1 MFIPTVDEASLKQTL
16 VAYLESEN
24 HIELL
29 KIIEHSDLDYEPQYE
44 FSGVISYQRKLFLI
58 IRVPIAFKKKV
69 EDQLSILNKYVFDIY
84 RDDNAYM
91 LTNIKIGIKAIQLE
105 NLNVQENSIILEKDS
120 VYSTLIK
127 RLIADDKLTDLH
139 KKYLFEACSVGST
152 GNMMAATMMLG
163 CAAEIALI
171 ELAEATC
178 KFYKENKSPVEISNY
193 ENKVMKAKTAFN
205 RLDELSKRLKIE
217 RVILLNL
224 GIENVD
230 AFFSIF
236 EIIRITRNDV
246 GHPTGNI
253 LSKERFEVQLSAYM
267 TVLNQYQQLLEGLPN
282 VRVEMNT

>member
-1 MFIPTVDEASLKQTL
+1 MFTPTVDEASLQHTL

-24 HIELL
+24 HFELS
-29 KIIEHSDLDYEPQYE
+29 KIIEHSDLDFEPQYE

-58 IRVPIAFKKKV
+58 IRVPIAFRKIV

-84 RDDNAYM
+84 RDDNDYM
-91 LTNIKIGIKAIQLE
+91 LTKIKIGIKAIQLE
-105 NLNVQENSIILEKDS
+105 NFNVHENSIIVEKES
-120 VYSTLIK
+120 VYSTLLK
-127 RLIADDKLTDLH
+127 RLISDNKLTDLH
-139 KKYLFEACSVGST
+139 KKYLFEACNVGSS

-171 ELAEATC
+171 ELVEATF
-178 KFYKENKSPVEISNY
+178 KFYKKNKSTTEISNY
-193 ENKVMKAKTAFN
+193 ENKVMKAKTAFI

-217 RVILLNL
+217 KAVLLKL
-224 GIENVD
+224 GIENTD

-253 LSKERFEVQLSAYM
+253 LDKERFEVQLSAYM
-267 TVLNQYQQLLEGLPN
+267 TVLNQYQSLLESLPN
-282 VRVEMNT
+282 VEVDIM

>member
-1 MFIPTVDEASLKQTL
+1 MFIPSVDEASLKQTL

-24 HIELL
+24 HIELS

-44 FSGVISYQRKLFLI
+44 FSGIISYQRKLFLI
-58 IRVPIAFKKKV
+58 IRVPIAFKKRV
-69 EDQLSILNKYVFDIY
+69 EDQISTLNKYVFDIY
-84 RDDNAYM
+84 RDDSNYM

-127 RLIADDKLTDLH
+127 RLIADVKLTDLH

-171 ELAEATC
+171 ELAEATY

-193 ENKVMKAKTAFN
+193 ENKVMKAKTAFS

-217 RVILLNL
+217 RVILLSL

-267 TVLNQYQQLLEGLPN
+267 TVLNQYQQLLEGLPS
-282 VRVEMNT
+282 VQVEMNN